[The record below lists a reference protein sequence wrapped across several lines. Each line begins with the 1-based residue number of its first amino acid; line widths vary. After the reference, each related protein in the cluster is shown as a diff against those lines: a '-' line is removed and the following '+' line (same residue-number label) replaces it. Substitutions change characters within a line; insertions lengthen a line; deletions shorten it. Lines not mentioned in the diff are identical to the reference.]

1 MRQYML
7 AEQEPPTVSC
17 GLWVFFLPDAMVP
30 QEQMVPAHVKLGAGM
45 LEQPLV
51 RAYVLGNKGE
61 YPVGNVKESGQR
73 SWVVAAVALGLY
85 SDGD

>member
-1 MRQYML
+1 MAAPGAQEL
-7 AEQEPPTVSC
+7 ATVSC
-17 GLWVFFLPDAMVP
+17 GLWVFFLPDVMVP
-30 QEQMVPAHVKLGAGM
+30 PEQMDSEHVKLGAGM

-73 SWVVAAVALGLY
+73 SWAVAAVALGLY
-85 SDGD
+85 SD